1 MTETE
6 QKTKELIEK
15 VGGIENFRVISM
27 YLVETKALAN
37 VKNLTEE
44 EGRCQNRPF
53 CRKME
58 EKGLHDLLSKDLSI
72 EKEIMEYVFG

>member
-15 VGGIENFRVISM
+15 VGGIENFRIISA
-27 YLVETKALAN
+27 YVVETKALEG

-58 EKGLHDLLSKDLSI
+58 IEGLHDLLKKDPSI
-72 EKEIMEYVFG
+72 EQEIMEYVFG